1 MIRIQSKSYDE
12 FTLGVLTLN
21 NFKCFTLEL
30 PDKDNQK
37 NISCIPAGEYKYKH
51 RISNKNGEALELIG
65 VPNRTY
71 IQIHSGNYT
80 SQIEGCILVG
90 NYISFL
96 NSDNIPDV
104 ANSKNTLKELI
115 NEAGSY
121 GTIKIER

>member
-21 NFKCFTLEL
+21 DFHCFTLEL
-30 PDKDNQK
+30 PDKNNQQD
-37 NISCIPAGEYKYKH
+37 ISCIPAGTYKYK
-51 RISNKNGEALELIG
+51 RRENSKNGVVLELID
-65 VPNRTY
+65 VPGRTV

-90 NYISFL
+90 NYVSFL

-104 ANSKNTLKELI
+104 TNSKNALNKLLDL
-115 NEAGSY
+115 AGNY